1 MMVALFIGQRFVV
14 VHLFK
19 HPEGMSGTLL
29 CKSHNFTWVGGAAS
43 VFTLLAIAFE
53 RYYAV
58 VYPYG
63 NKGKLTFEKLKV
75 FEVMKQDSTLVFL
88 GERGH
93 SEVNFPNCLSEFER
107 SPYEFRLW
115 IVRPQYTSCTS

>member
-75 FEVMKQDSTLVFL
+75 FEVMKQDSTLFFFWKNVDI
-88 GERGH
+88 RK
-93 SEVNFPNCLSEFER
+93 
-107 SPYEFRLW
+107 
-115 IVRPQYTSCTS
+115 